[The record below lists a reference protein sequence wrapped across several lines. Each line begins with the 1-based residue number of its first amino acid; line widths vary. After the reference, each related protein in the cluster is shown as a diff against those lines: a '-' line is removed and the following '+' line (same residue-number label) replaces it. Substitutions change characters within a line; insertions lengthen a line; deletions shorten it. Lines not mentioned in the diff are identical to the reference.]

1 MIKKLRFKF
10 IAVSMLSLTFVL
22 VVILGSIHWMSYRKT
37 IGEADDILS
46 VLAVNHGM
54 FPQMDA
60 APRKEMPQDISPKDG
75 TLRKHNF
82 SAETPYESRFFP
94 F

>member
-54 FPQMDA
+54 FPQMTY
-60 APRKEMPQDISPKDG
+60 RQKTERFGNTIS
-75 TLRKHNF
+75 LQKHRMNP
-82 SAETPYESRFFP
+82 AFFP